1 MMTAWRGAR
10 TPTPGGM
17 FMNPLRRHK
26 HAILL
31 AALIVVVLVESFSHR
46 QVLGPVLSD
55 LVIVT
60 VMLLVFLIVFNRR
73 VNRLV
78 AFLAWAAA
86 LVAQG
91 AHYLLPGTSEAPL
104 QLLYHSAAL
113 LLVGY
118 ATLVILRNIFEQRVV
133 RVDDVLGAV
142 CGYLLAAVA
151 WSNLFMLIEIFV
163 PGSFS
168 VGPGF
173 GAGGDTWY
181 GRIAVLNYVSFGS
194 LTSLG
199 SGEVV
204 PIRPPATM
212 LTTLEAGF
220 GQFYIAVVVAQ
231 LVGARLS
238 QAPQRHSSPK
248 PERS

>member
-1 MMTAWRGAR
+1 
-10 TPTPGGM
+10 
-17 FMNPLRRHK
+17 MNPLRRHK

-31 AALIVVVLVESFSHR
+31 AALTFAALVESFSHR

-60 VMLLVFLIVFNRR
+60 MLLLVFLIVFKRR

-78 AFLAWAAA
+78 AFLAWAAI
-86 LVAQG
+86 VVVQG
-91 AHYLLPGTSEAPL
+91 AHYMLPGDSEAPL
-104 QLLYHSAAL
+104 RLIYHSATL

-142 CGYLLAAVA
+142 CGYLLAAGA

-163 PGSFS
+163 PGAFS

-204 PIRPPATM
+204 PVRPPVTI
-212 LTTLEAGF
+212 LTTLEAVF

-238 QAPQRHSSPK
+238 QAPRRNSSPQA
-248 PERS
+248 